1 MSPTRNTETDLKLV
15 GGANMA
21 PVEKPEPTPNPIL
34 AELITAENYRD
45 IEPQQWF
52 VPGWI
57 IQGGTTAIY
66 GEPGAG
72 KSFWALGLALQ
83 AARGGQW
90 AGHDFR
96 TPRRVLYLAPEA
108 ARSHVERIRGWLKM
122 HGTHWPDTF
131 SLSPTQTNIYT
142 DQSVSDIE
150 QALEMLGS
158 VDLVIVDTLAAASP
172 TVDENGSEMKVV
184 TQNLER
190 IRRATSPDA
199 PLLIVHHPGKDSGK
213 GMRGHSSLFGYVS
226 GSILIT
232 KENNTHKVTPK
243 KVRDG
248 DAPAPLYYRIEPMQ
262 LPPLPG
268 EVLAREIGVMVPT
281 GYSETV
287 KDIVTTVCDALA
299 QDYKLNDTFIFRDV
313 QDLTG
318 LPRKRLQAAL
328 KTGNDLGLWET
339 KGSSRNTHYVFRGRQ
354 TDIGSLVQ
362 ETATSAQDTLPD
374 LGNLI

>member
-45 IEPQQWF
+45 IQPLQWF

-66 GEPGAG
+66 GDPGAG

-90 AGHDFR
+90 ADHDFR

-108 ARSHVERIRGWLKM
+108 AQSHVERIKGWLKM

-190 IRRATSPDA
+190 IRRAMSPGA
-199 PLLIVHHPGKDSGK
+199 PLLIVHHAGKDSTK

-248 DAPAPLYYRIEPMQ
+248 SAPAPLYFRIEPVQ

-268 EVLAREIGVMVPT
+268 DVLAREVGVMVPT
-281 GYSETV
+281 GFSDTV
-287 KDIVTTVCDALA
+287 KDDVTTLCDALA
-299 QDYKLNDTFIFRDV
+299 QGYRIGDIFGPRDV
-313 QDLTG
+313 QDMEL
-318 LPRKRLQAAL
+318 LPNNRRKNAL
-328 KTGNDLGLWET
+328 KTGTELGLWTREGNT
-339 KGSSRNTHYVFRGRQ
+339 RNTHYVFRGRPS
-354 TDIGSLVQ
+354 DVGSLIEQ
-362 ETATSAQDTLPD
+362 SDTTTQDTLPD